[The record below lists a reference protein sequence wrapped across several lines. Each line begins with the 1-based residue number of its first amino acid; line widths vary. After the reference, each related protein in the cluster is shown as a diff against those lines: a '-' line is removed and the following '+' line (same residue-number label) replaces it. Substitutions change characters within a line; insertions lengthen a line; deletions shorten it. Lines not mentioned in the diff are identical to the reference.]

1 MLVSSLFSFFV
12 RVNANK
18 RNLDEANKNNDF
30 ALFRVGCVHCM
41 ILGRGRI
48 QRNVGQTTLTKILA
62 RRTIKK

>member
-41 ILGRGRI
+41 FLVVVVF
-48 QRNVGQTTLTKILA
+48 NAT
-62 RRTIKK
+62 